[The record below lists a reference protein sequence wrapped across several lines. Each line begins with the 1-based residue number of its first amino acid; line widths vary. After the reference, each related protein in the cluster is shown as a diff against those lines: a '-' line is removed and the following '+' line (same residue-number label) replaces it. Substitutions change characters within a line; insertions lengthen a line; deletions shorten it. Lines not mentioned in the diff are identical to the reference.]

1 MLTTKHKPT
10 ATFLAVAALAAFAS
24 ALPAASNA
32 QARKKAEQPMIVEAV
47 NMESP
52 GLSGAR
58 HPTWASTY
66 NGPGTPMKLSDAIQA
81 VFPPAHP
88 SAKLEFDENLTFNML
103 TLPTGQSRSAALD
116 TALRNAGL
124 GANIAADS
132 FVIYKVKG
140 GARPAPTQ
148 AATLQSG
155 TQNLQGFSNTTVRQA
170 GQTPGQ
176 ALAASNQAQNFAPP
190 APVFQPAANDLPQ
203 VAIAPPPVRGATA
216 FNPVP
221 RIQSQPSLQPVAQR
235 AAPSASNLNEQPGAI
250 EGELVDPSWLTPA
263 PRSTTPVPTA
273 QAIGMLFPP
282 EHPSAQLII
291 ESDVSQKI
299 STWRDGMT
307 RRMAM
312 SRVLADAGLI
322 ASFANGVFKVK
333 ASPLALMTSNN
344 AQQFAQR
351 SVSSS
356 LQPGPGVGSIQQP
369 VSAPLGR
376 PWNVS
381 ITDVNLSNT
390 FTRWAAEAGYKVKW
404 DAPKH
409 LLIGANQTFNGTFE
423 EAVEQ
428 ALGTPGIRNSLY
440 PLEVCVYANTPPLAR
455 ITRLGEQSKDCR

>member
-1 MLTTKHKPT
+1 
-10 ATFLAVAALAAFAS
+10 
-24 ALPAASNA
+24 
-32 QARKKAEQPMIVEAV
+32 MIVEAV

-66 NGPGTPMKLSDAIQA
+66 TGPSTPMKLSDAIQA

-88 SAKLEFDENLTFNML
+88 SAKLEFDESLTFN
-103 TLPTGQSRSAALD
+103 TISLPTGQSRSAALD
-116 TALRNAGL
+116 AGLRNAGL
-124 GANIAADS
+124 GANIAGDS
-132 FVIYKVKG
+132 FIIFKAKA
-140 GARPAPTQ
+140 GAQPASQ
-148 AATLQSG
+148 FSG
-155 TQNLQGFSNTTVRQA
+155 APSQGFSSPTVRQA

-176 ALAASNQAQNFAPP
+176 ALAAAGQGFNQAPVPTQAPIL
-190 APVFQPAANDLPQ
+190 QPGANDLPQ
-203 VAIAPPPVRGATA
+203 VAIAPPPVRGTTA
-216 FNPVP
+216 FNPAP
-221 RIQSQPSLQPVAQR
+221 RVQNQPSLQPVAQR

-263 PRSTTPVPTA
+263 PRNTTPVPTA
-273 QAIGMLFPP
+273 QAIGLLFPP
-282 EHPSAQLII
+282 DHPAAQLVI

-322 ASFANGVFKVK
+322 ASFGNGVFKVK
-333 ASPLALMTSNN
+333 SSPLAFLTSNN

-356 LQPGPGVGSIQQP
+356 AQPSVGAIQQPP

-376 PWNVS
+376 PWSVN
-381 ITDVNLSNT
+381 ITDVNLANT
-390 FTRWAAEAGYKVKW
+390 FTRWGAEAGYKVKW

-423 EAVEQ
+423 EAIEQ

-440 PLEVCVYANTPPLAR
+440 PLEVCVYANNPPLAR
-455 ITRLGEQSKDCR
+455 ITRLGEQVKDCR